1 MPGKDM
7 HREALVN
14 FGWTVCGGQL
24 EMESAM
30 RAALQASCEHLV
42 CPLPQRLMNTSLRLA
57 HLTSWL

>member
-1 MPGKDM
+1 MLGKDM

-42 CPLPQRLMNTSLRLA
+42 CPLPHLRD
-57 HLTSWL
+57 S